1 MSNKLSNIKDS
12 KAFNGL
18 EQIAW
23 LTFLRLDAVALQL
36 PEADLVLYG
45 HREQRLLY
53 NMGGEGLISDAHLV
67 VVCKLHFCASVD
79 AHR

>member
-1 MSNKLSNIKDS
+1 MSNKLSNIKVS
-12 KAFNGL
+12 KIFNGL

-45 HREQRLLY
+45 QREQRLLY
-53 NMGGEGLISDAHLV
+53 DMGEVISDAHLV

-79 AHR
+79 THR

>member
-1 MSNKLSNIKDS
+1 VYKSSNIKDS
-12 KAFNGL
+12 KALNRL
-18 EQIAW
+18 EQIAR

-53 NMGGEGLISDAHLV
+53 DMGEVIGNAHRLV
-67 VVCKLHFCASVD
+67 VCNLHFCASVD